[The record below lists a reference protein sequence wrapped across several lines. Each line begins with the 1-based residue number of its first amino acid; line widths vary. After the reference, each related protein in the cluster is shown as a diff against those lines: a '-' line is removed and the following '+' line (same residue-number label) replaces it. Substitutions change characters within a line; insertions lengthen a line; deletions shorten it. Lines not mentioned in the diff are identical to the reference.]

1 MIHARGSSCENHSIA
16 RRVAS
21 VRISH
26 DRSIGPIPEEPHKI
40 SEQTPGRRSRGANH
54 APSRDHGPRICYNT
68 RGRTPRLT
76 RRVHLRF
83 FTARRVDRR
92 RFLAGLVAT
101 GGLLALRCRDSG
113 ASTIGVRG
121 GAVASENALP
131 GDEGWRITGPPA
143 LRGEIAAY
151 CGEASVQRGETI
163 DLHVSTKLEGAR
175 FDADVYR
182 MGWYAGAGGRLVKS
196 YKDVEG
202 QDQGR
207 WDALRSLEECHT
219 CTVEPA
225 TFLIECNWK
234 RSVEIKTASG
244 WAPGYYLVKLHEL
257 RSDTYTYA
265 IFVLRDDN
273 ASSPIIVQA
282 STNTWQAYNV
292 WGDASLYGSF
302 GANRRYSEKERRA
315 YRVSY
320 DRPYDPTLNNQP
332 MYGAGEFFRWEYNFV
347 RWAESQGYDMTYTT
361 NVDVHLRGDKL
372 QRHRLFVSLG
382 HDEYW
387 TRQQYDA
394 VEAARDAGVNLAFFS
409 GNECYWQSRLEEGTE
424 ARKARV
430 LTCYKDAALDPLAR
444 ERPQEATV
452 LFADA
457 PVNRPQSML
466 SGLKYGSNATPQYQP
481 WRAANVDHWI
491 FKDTEITEGDSF
503 PGIVGYEYDHMA
515 TPDKRPETLIP
526 VGASPVDGFLG
537 SDTAASAIYKAESG
551 AVVFNAGTFA
561 WSWGLDD
568 YGHDDL
574 GAYADPRLQKLTANI
589 IERLSQPRTVP
600 VPD

>member
-1 MIHARGSSCENHSIA
+1 M
-16 RRVAS
+16 
-21 VRISH
+21 
-26 DRSIGPIPEEPHKI
+26 
-40 SEQTPGRRSRGANH
+40 T
-54 APSRDHGPRICYNT
+54 T
-68 RGRTPRLT
+68 RK
-76 RRVHLRF
+76 
-83 FTARRVDRR
+83 VDRR
-92 RFLAGLVAT
+92 QFLAGLAAT
-101 GGLLALRCRDSG
+101 GGLLALRCGDSG
-113 ASTIGVRG
+113 ASALDVRG
-121 GAVASENALP
+121 GAVARESALA
-131 GDEGWRITGPPA
+131 GDDGWRIDGQPA
-143 LRGEIAAY
+143 LKGEIAAY
-151 CGEASVQRGETI
+151 CDHASVQRGETI
-163 DLHVSTKLEGAR
+163 GLHVSTKLEGAR

-182 MGWYAGAGGRLVKS
+182 MGWYGGAGGRLVKS
-196 YKDVEG
+196 YKNVEG
-202 QDQGR
+202 QAQGR
-207 WDALRSLEECHT
+207 WDALRSLEECRA
-219 CTVEPA
+219 CSVEPE

-234 RSVEIKTASG
+234 RSVQIKTG
-244 WAPGYYLVKLHEL
+244 GDWAPGYYIVKLHEL
-257 RSDTYTYA
+257 KSDTYIYA
-265 IFVLRDDN
+265 IFVVRDDN

-361 NVDVHLRGDKL
+361 NVDVHLRGEGL

-387 TRQQYDA
+387 TKQQFDA

-409 GNECYWQSRLEEGTE
+409 GNECYWQSRLEDATKDGKE
-424 ARKARV
+424 RV
-430 LTCYKDAALDPLAR
+430 LTCYKDASLDPLAR

-452 LFADA
+452 LFASA

-466 SGLKYGSNATPQYQP
+466 TGLKYGSNATPEYQP
-481 WRAANVDHWI
+481 WRPANVDHWI

-515 TPDKRPETLIP
+515 PPDERPEGLVP
-526 VGASPVDGFLG
+526 VGASPVDGFIG
-537 SDTAASAIYKAESG
+537 SDTAASSIYKAESG
-551 AVVFNAGTFA
+551 AAVFNAGTFA

-568 YGHDDL
+568 YGHEER
-574 GAYADPRLQKLTANI
+574 GAFSDARLRKLTANI

-600 VPD
+600 VPG